1 MSEHEVYEEL
11 KKTLQPNE
19 YIAVD
24 LGVPNP
30 QGGYYREPI
39 PDGYGNRRLEKFYI
53 APRDKKTRIPE
64 MRDNGWHLYT
74 PQEAP
79 SAVKRTTKTKK

>member
-1 MSEHEVYEEL
+1 MSEAEVYDSL
-11 KKTLQPNE
+11 KADLQPNE
-19 YIAVD
+19 YIAID

-39 PDGYGNRRLEKFYI
+39 ADEYGNRRLEKFYI

-79 SAVKRTTKTKK
+79 AAVKRTTTKRK